1 MADGRR
7 GEHGGGLVGD
17 ACGETTSSVLRGEAT
32 SSGPRG
38 GRRPPVGGGGAG
50 WLGDL
55 PSVEVEARSTEGRPG
70 RLDPTEV
77 RPGRL
82 DPAEGRP
89 RRRFRW
95 RDGRGCGLRWRG
107 GRGCEL
113 RWRGRPGRLDPA
125 KGRPCRAGGGGGR
138 TRQELEGVVPVG
150 GCGEVGRVGGGRWRA
165 RWREDVGGA
174 LDGARQAAARG
185 GGGGLSRPGEAA
197 GGGADPWGCGRGRVG
212 LTATWGTVS
221 RRKGARCVRRR
232 STGARWWAGHDVDF
246 GLWTVGVGAG
256 KKVVRWGS

>member
-82 DPAEGRP
+82 DPAEARP
-89 RRRFRW
+89 RRQFRW

-107 GRGCEL
+107 VG
-113 RWRGRPGRLDPA
+113 DA
-125 KGRPCRAGGGGGR
+125 SSGGGGGQGGSIR
-138 TRQELEGVVPVG
+138 RRGGRAGQEVEGAAPGGSWRGSRRREGVVRWVG
-150 GCGEVGRVGGGRWRA
+150 WEEAGGELGGERTS
-165 RWREDVGGA
+165 
-174 LDGARQAAARG
+174 AAR
-185 GGGGLSRPGEAA
+185 SME
-197 GGGADPWGCGRGRVG
+197 RGR
-212 LTATWGTVS
+212 
-221 RRKGARCVRRR
+221 RRR
-232 STGARWWAGHDVDF
+232 V
-246 GLWTVGVGAG
+246 VGVG
-256 KKVVRWGS
+256 V